1 MIEETVTVLE
11 WFKESKPEKSD
22 VQIPQWNTPQKPNWK
37 NPWWNDENSITHKA
51 AIKFTED
58 ANISG
63 QNYNSNESDEHAI
76 LVTKWTVTISDA
88 TITKT
93 WDSEWDT
100 TDFYWTNAATIS
112 TDWILEL
119 VNVTVNTDW
128 KHANA
133 VFAYWSWEVN
143 IWDSTITTKND
154 NSWWIMVT
162 WWWRLSASN
171 VNITTEWNSSAAIRS
186 DRWGWD
192 IYVDWWEYTTNWAG
206 SPAIYSTANIRVDN
220 AKLTST
226 KSEWIIIEGKNSV
239 IISGSTLT
247 NTNTVLH
254 WHSSTYKNI
263 FLYQSMSWD
272 ADEWTASFKADWC
285 KIITNKWDS
294 IYVTNTKAEIEL
306 EDNEIINND
315 WDFLRIEWAAR
326 GKHGS
331 NWWDVDLNLTNQDVQ
346 WDIIVDDISSLS
358 MTLTE
363 GSSFQWAINS
373 ENQSQNISVKLD
385 STSTWTL
392 TSDSYISSLES
403 NTEWYSNINLNW
415 HILYIWEN
423 IVTSTEQLQ
432 QSESWLTTV
441 ELINKS
447 NDLNFSTTNLI
458 LWWIGI
464 IIVFIAILICIR
476 TYTKK

>member
-263 FLYQSMSWD
+263 FLYQSMSGD
-272 ADEWTASFKADWC
+272 ANEGIASFNSKDST
-285 KIITNKWDS
+285 IITNKGDT
-294 IYVTNTKAEIEL
+294 IFVTNTTASISL
-306 EDNEIINND
+306 ENNTFTNID
-315 WDFLRIEWAAR
+315 GDFLRIQT
-326 GKHGS
+326 GKWGTSGS
-331 NWWDVDLNLTNQDVQ
+331 NGGNVTLKMKNQKVEGN
-346 WDIIVDDISSLS
+346 IIVD
-358 MTLTE
+358 
-363 GSSFQWAINS
+363 
-373 ENQSQNISVKLD
+373 NISTLNLSLNDGSLLKGSID
-385 STSTWTL
+385 SDNQAKNIDLTLSKDSVLVL
-392 TSDSYISSLES
+392 TSDSYIDSLTNELS
-403 NTEWYSNINLNW
+403 DNSNIYLNGNK
-415 HILYIWEN
+415 LYVNGN
-423 IVTSTEQLQ
+423 IIEANE
-432 QSESWLTTV
+432 SEYRDDIITTTV
-441 ELINKS
+441 PSKS
-447 NDLNFSTTNLI
+447 SNNNMYYI
-458 LWWIGI
+458 IGGI
-464 IIVFIAILICIR
+464 IVILLVA
-476 TYTKK
+476 TLLFVLKKKNYE